1 MDSIRRC
8 RLGEGNVDDCKRESK
23 AGGKPDYM
31 SGKKPAR
38 AGGATKRSAVI
49 RPPQVPK
56 FNREGLD
63 YCTCCSKGVDWCR
76 RDRSARNT
84 TNHLLSAGCG
94 EKLFPAH
101 GDCIRGKAT
110 TFAGERRR
118 IPVDRTPIGPEP
130 SFYSL
135 ALLTIGAFE
144 CARSQVEGKV
154 SAALCPFVLA
164 ACGTAVT
171 SPGTENNRAL
181 NSDL

>member
-1 MDSIRRC
+1 
-8 RLGEGNVDDCKRESK
+8 
-23 AGGKPDYM
+23 M

-118 IPVDRTPIGPEP
+118 IPVNRTPIGPES

-135 ALLTIGAFE
+135 ALLTIEAFE

-171 SPGTENNRAL
+171 IPGTENNRAL